1 MYVEQLV
8 GPDTVNTLPPATLEA
23 FRDHGE
29 VARTVDKDVDGAR
42 KTIADLEAAG
52 VSLHDVTDKLLREGI
67 ASFQKSFDGLLANL
81 EKRASVAAR

>member
-29 VARTVDKDVDGAR
+29 VARTVDKDLDAAR
-42 KTIADLEAAG
+42 RAIADLEAAG
-52 VSLHDVTDKLLREGI
+52 ISLRDVTEKLLRDGI
-67 ASFQKSFDGLLANL
+67 QSFQKSFDGLLVRLAKPAMSL
-81 EKRASVAAR
+81 RT